1 MQLSD
6 PRRIAHDKAII
17 LLIIKFLL
25 IGALLAGLIYLG
37 VRLLFIVIPF
47 AVGFILARAS
57 LGLSGHLRGA
67 WRRVRRKNPEPEP
80 ETEQPDTDDTEESL
94 QTLLRDR
101 LLRPERKHAGSGLAL
116 TLYALLLIA
125 FIAVLAAIIAV
136 TVSQLRSLANYLPD
150 LIENTDPINRI
161 TQFFIDLSERLG
173 GFLTPDM
180 LTALEDQ
187 MGNLQQR
194 LLETLPNL
202 AAGLLNSVGQFL
214 SSLPLVLFTIIIIVM
229 SGYYF
234 IVDRHKMQKFIQRNL
249 ISRRFRDK
257 GALLLER
264 ISSTLFRIIGGY
276 LLLLLV
282 TFAEVLVGL
291 LILRIPYAVII
302 ALIVSIVDFLPVLGA
317 SATMVPIGVYLI
329 FTGNLFAGIGVL
341 VLLLILT
348 LIRRVIEPPILGNA
362 MRLHP
367 LATIAA
373 MIIGIRFYGLIGIVV
388 GPLILYISR
397 EVIHLFGFDSK
408 IRQWIGAVLN
418 HISPADELDRA
429 FQDPDSTPDDL
440 DK

>member
-1 MQLSD
+1 
-6 PRRIAHDKAII
+6 
-17 LLIIKFLL
+17 
-25 IGALLAGLIYLG
+25 
-37 VRLLFIVIPF
+37 
-47 AVGFILARAS
+47 
-57 LGLSGHLRGA
+57 
-67 WRRVRRKNPEPEP
+67 P

-150 LIENTDPINRI
+150 LIENADPINRI

-180 LTALEDQ
+180 LTALEDE

-418 HISPADELDRA
+418 HISPADELTGPFRTRTA
-429 FQDPDSTPDDL
+429 RRMIWTNE
-440 DK
+440 

>member
-6 PRRIAHDKAII
+6 PQRIANDKAII

-57 LGLSGHLRGA
+57 LSLSDQLRKIGY
-67 WRRVRRKNPEPEP
+67 RVLRKQAKPEPIEPEP
-80 ETEQPDTDDTEESL
+80 LPEELNKADDRL
-94 QTLLRDR
+94 QAQLRSR
-101 LLRPERKHAGSGLAL
+101 LLRPERKRSGSGLAL
-116 TLYALLLIA
+116 VIYALLLIA
-125 FIAVLAAIIAV
+125 FIAILVAIVAV
-136 TVSQLRSLANYLPD
+136 TVSQIRSLAEYLPD
-150 LIENTDPINRI
+150 LIKNADPINQI
-161 TQFFIDLSERLG
+161 TQFLIDLSSRLG

-180 LTALEDQ
+180 LTALEHE

-202 AAGLLNSVGQFL
+202 AAGLLNSVGQFI

-234 IVDRHKMQKFIQRNL
+234 IIDRRNMHKFIQRNL
-249 ISRRFRDK
+249 ISQRFRDQ

-276 LLLLLV
+276 LLLLLI
-282 TFAEVLVGL
+282 TFAEVLIGL
-291 LILRIPYAVII
+291 LILRMPYAVII

-317 SATMVPIGVYLI
+317 SATMIPIGLYLI
-329 FTGNLFAGIGVL
+329 FTGNLFAGIGILILL
-341 VLLLILT
+341 VILT
-348 LIRRVIEPPILGNA
+348 LVRRVIEPPILGNA

-373 MIIGIRFYGLIGIVV
+373 MIVGIRFYGLVGIVV

-397 EVIHLFGFDSK
+397 EVTHLFGFDER

-418 HISPADELDRA
+418 HISPADETDTLD
-429 FQDPDSTPDDL
+429 QS
-440 DK
+440 